1 MCRRARSVR
10 ALRFAEQAES
20 FDSCAAPL
28 EDLRR
33 AVCLLSAA
41 LPSSNLHTAA
51 MLRRRV
57 VAALVV
63 AIAAAGCSGGDHDTP
78 ERAARTRE
86 TATVPVVGPVTG
98 PLCDLL
104 PSGDDPGAPASL
116 RDDPADV
123 ALQWIP
129 VLTTFEAAVRA
140 SGLARYLHR
149 AKDVTILAPT
159 DDAFAAAFDR
169 QRLDDLLL
177 SRKRE
182 LRALL
187 EAHIVDGSL
196 SLAALRDAGRV
207 TTVAGDTLTVTPT
220 GAMARFGDRVT
231 TVCADYDVANG
242 KIHVIGGVLR

>member
-1 MCRRARSVR
+1 
-10 ALRFAEQAES
+10 
-20 FDSCAAPL
+20 
-28 EDLRR
+28 
-33 AVCLLSAA
+33 
-41 LPSSNLHTAA
+41 

-63 AIAAAGCSGGDHDTP
+63 AIAAASCSGGDDDTP
-78 ERAARTRE
+78 ERAARAPE
-86 TATVPVVGPVTG
+86 TPNARVVTG

-116 RDDPADV
+116 VDDPADV

-140 SGLARYLHR
+140 SGLARYLRR
-149 AKDVTILAPT
+149 ADGVTILAPT

-177 SRKRE
+177 SRRRE
-182 LRALL
+182 LRAVL

-196 SLAALRDAGRV
+196 SLAALRDAGSV
-207 TTVAGDTLTVTPT
+207 TTLAGDTLSVAPK
-220 GAMARFGDRVT
+220 GAMARFGDRAT
-231 TVCADYDVANG
+231 TVCADYEVANG
-242 KIHVIGGVLR
+242 RIHVIGGVLR